1 LPSGLNELPEPLC
14 RFCRRLLKKACNE
27 AVSDWGLPFAAELL
41 EAFEDAAP
49 DAAVDAIEVV
59 PPRSLISW
67 VNAEF
72 KFAKALEERFAGVP
86 AAVDVAL
93 TIWLLL
99 KSLISALSSATI
111 PNRP

>member
-1 LPSGLNELPEPLC
+1 LPAPLC
-14 RFCRRLLKKACNE
+14 RFCRRLLRKACNE
-27 AVSDWGLPFAAELL
+27 AVPDCGLPFAAELL
-41 EAFEDAAP
+41 EAFEDA
-49 DAAVDAIEVV
+49 VV
-59 PPRSLISW
+59 PPKSLINL

-93 TIWLLL
+93 MTWLLL

-111 PNRP
+111 PN

>member
-1 LPSGLNELPEPLC
+1 MP
-14 RFCRRLLKKACNE
+14 
-27 AVSDWGLPFAAELL
+27 DWGLLFAAELL
-41 EAFEDAAP
+41 DAFEDAAP
-49 DAAVDAIEVV
+49 VAAVDAVEVV
-59 PPRSLISW
+59 PPRSVINL

-72 KFAKALEERFAGVP
+72 KFAKALEERFAGAP

-93 TIWLLL
+93 TTWLLL

>member
-1 LPSGLNELPEPLC
+1 MLAPPC
-14 RFCRRLLKKACNE
+14 RFCRRLLKKACSE
-27 AVSDWGLPFAAELL
+27 AVSDWGL
-41 EAFEDAAP
+41 EA
-49 DAAVDAIEVV
+49 VEVV
-59 PPRSLISW
+59 PPKSLISL

-93 TIWLLL
+93 TTWLLL
-99 KSLISALSSATI
+99 RSLISASSSAAI